1 MAKKQASTVSPSATS
16 TPSPMGLGE
25 IYHEQGR
32 YFFNDDRTVLELPGL
47 IEVQLDSY
55 RDFLER
61 RIGQAFNEVFP
72 IDDFS
77 GEKISIYYKSYA
89 LEEPKYSASDCKRK
103 NLNFEAP
110 IKARF
115 EMLNKQSG
123 EIKEQDVY
131 LGGIPI
137 MTEMG
142 TFIVNGVERVIVNQ
156 VIRSTGM
163 FFTPDQKN
171 PGLYAMKIIPHR
183 GSWFEIEIEK
193 KGIVNVKIDKK
204 RKIPISVILRAFG
217 YESDAEILAAFKG
230 QDEIIT
236 RHIGPTLE
244 KDKTKNRMEA
254 LYAIYKL
261 LRPGDLGTDER
272 VEQLF
277 QSTFYDV
284 KKFELG
290 EVARI
295 KINRKLSEM
304 YKDHA
309 KVSGVEEGNSFL
321 LREDFLCGLKY
332 LFSLC
337 MGEPG
342 YRTDDIDHLENRR
355 VRSVGELVYDKVK
368 VGLAR
373 MEKIAKDRMTI
384 ITDLDEATPGSFINS
399 RPMVAV
405 MREFFGTNQLSQFM
419 DQSNPLSEL
428 AHKRRVTAL
437 GVGGLTRERA
447 SFEVRDVHPTQ
458 YGRIC
463 PIATPEGPNIGL
475 VLHFASYARVD
486 KYGFITT
493 PFRLVEHSVKNNG
506 VDAIN
511 RITLNDI
518 EDAKGKVIVPEKT
531 LITESI
537 AKDIQKQYKEEML
550 EVRGFLTEKTKY
562 FDAYEERKL
571 VIAEANTSIDPYGN
585 FSETW
590 LSARK
595 ASEAEIVY
603 VREVTHI
610 DVSPKQIMSE
620 TTTLIPF
627 LEHDDATRAEM
638 GSNMMRQAVPLVRAE
653 APTVGTGM
661 ERIIWEG
668 SGYIVKALDDGEVI
682 GVDAKH
688 ISVLYANGKKMTY
701 GLRTFERS
709 NHDMLIHQWARVFT
723 GDKFVKG
730 QILADGQSLDNGEL
744 AVGRNLLV
752 AYMPWEGYN
761 YEDAIIISSR
771 LMQEDYFTSIHINEY
786 VMDVRETKLGPEQTT
801 NDIPN
806 VSQTKLK
813 DLDVDGIIRV
823 GANVKNGD
831 ILVGK
836 VTPKGE
842 VELSPEERLLRAI
855 FGDKSKDVKDSSLI
869 LPAGSGGKVIGVHI
883 LRREDGDNLPTGVFK
898 QVKVYVA
905 QTRKVE
911 VGDKMAGRHGNKGI
925 VSRIVPAEDMPFMA
939 DGTPMDIILNPL
951 GVISRMNIGQVL
963 ETHLGIAARKLGIKV
978 ATPILN
984 GLTTDQISELMAK
997 AGLPA
1002 DGKVQ
1007 LYNGKTGESFK
1018 EHTMVGVKYML
1029 KLHHLVEDKIH
1040 ARSVGPYSMVTQQ
1053 PLGGKA
1059 QNGGQRLGEM
1069 EVWALEGY
1077 GAANILQEMLTVKSD
1092 DINGRTQ
1099 LYEAIVKGKR
1109 IRRPNVPESFNV
1121 LLRELQ
1127 ALNLNID
1134 LLSTEETRALETEMK
1149 DRFEELEK
1157 LDGQFDVEI
1166 DIPVIEEKKDEDAPV
1181 VIMTEIEE

>member
-1 MAKKQASTVSPSATS
+1 MAKKQETKVSSLAPQVSQ
-16 TPSPMGLGE
+16 LGE
-25 IYHEQGR
+25 IYNDQGR
-32 YFFNDDRTVLELPGL
+32 YFFTDDRTILELPGL

-55 RDFLER
+55 ADFLKVKLDK
-61 RIGQAFNEVFP
+61 AFNEVFP
-72 IDDFS
+72 IEDFS
-77 GEKISIYYKSYA
+77 GEKISIYYKGYS
-89 LEEPKYSASDCKRK
+89 LEEPKYSVSDCKRK
-103 NLNFEAP
+103 NLNYEAP
-110 IKARF
+110 LKARF

-131 LGGIPI
+131 LGGIPL
-137 MTEMG
+137 MTEGG
-142 TFIVNGVERVIVNQ
+142 TFIVSGIERVIVNQ
-156 VIRSTGM
+156 IIRSTGM

-171 PGLYAMKIIPHR
+171 PGLFAMKVIPQR

-193 KGIVNVKIDKK
+193 RGVINVKIDKK
-204 RKIPISVILRAFG
+204 RKIPVTVLLRAWG
-217 YESDAEILAAFKG
+217 YESDADILDAFKWE
-230 QDEIIT
+230 DEWIT
-236 RHIGPTLE
+236 RHIAPTLE
-244 KDKTKNRMEA
+244 KDKTKTRMEA
-254 LYAIYKL
+254 LYTIYKL

-277 QSTFYDV
+277 QATFYDA

-290 EVARI
+290 PVARI
-295 KINRKLSEM
+295 KINRKLS
-304 YKDHA
+304 KHFADHKKA
-309 KVSGVEEGNSFL
+309 SDVEEKEQFL
-321 LREDFLCGLKY
+321 IREDIMGGLRY
-332 LFSLC
+332 LLSLC
-337 MGEPG
+337 DARDGFAI
-342 YRTDDIDHLENRR
+342 DDIDHLENRR

-384 ITDLDEATPGSFINS
+384 IADLEEAVPGSFINS
-399 RPMVAV
+399 RPMIAV

-428 AHKRRVTAL
+428 AHKRRVSAL

-493 PFRLVEHSVKNNG
+493 PFREIKHEVKLTE
-506 VDAIN
+506 AELLN

-518 EDAKGKVIVPEKT
+518 VDAKGKVIVPEKT
-531 LITESI
+531 LITSAI
-537 AKDIQKQYKEEML
+537 AADIIRNIKTETI
-550 EVRGFLTEKTKY
+550 EVRGFVTDAYTY
-562 FDAYEERKL
+562 FDAYEERDL
-571 VIAEANTSIDPYGN
+571 VITEANTAVDEFGN
-585 FSETW
+585 FTETR

-595 ASEAEIVY
+595 ASEATISH
-603 VREVTHI
+603 VRQVTHM
-610 DVSPKQIMSE
+610 DVSPKQLMSE

-638 GSNMMRQAVPLVRAE
+638 GTNMMRQAVPPIRAE
-653 APTVGTGM
+653 APVVGTGM
-661 ERIIWEG
+661 ERLIAEG
-668 SGYIVKALDDGEVI
+668 SGYVIKATDDGEVL

-688 ISVLYANGKKMTY
+688 ITVLYANGKKQTY

-709 NHDMLIHQWARVFT
+709 NHDMLIHQWARVQS
-723 GDKFVKG
+723 GEKFAKWK
-730 QILADGQSLDNGEL
+730 ILADGQATDNGEL
-744 AVGRNLLV
+744 AVGRNLTV

-761 YEDAIIISSR
+761 YEDAIIISEKV
-771 LMQEDYFTSIHINEY
+771 MQDDYFTSVHINEY
-786 VMDVRETKLGPEQTT
+786 TMDVRETKLGPEQTT

-806 VSQTKLK
+806 ISTAKLQ
-813 DLDVDGIIRV
+813 DIDIDGLVRV
-823 GANVKNGD
+823 GAYVRAGD

-869 LPAGSGGKVIGVHI
+869 LPSGSGGKVIAVHT

-905 QTRKVE
+905 QTRKIE

-925 VSRIVPAEDMPFMA
+925 VSRIVPVADMPFME
-939 DGTPMDIILNPL
+939 DGTPVDIILNPL
-951 GVISRMNIGQVL
+951 GVLSRMNIGQVL
-963 ETHLGIAARKLGIKV
+963 ETHLGGAAKKLGIKV

-984 GLTTDQISELMAK
+984 GLTTDQISELMVR
-997 AGLPA
+997 AGIPA

-1007 LYNGKTGESFK
+1007 LYNGKTGEKFK
-1018 EHTMVGVKYML
+1018 EKTMVGVKYML

-1109 IRRPNVPESFNV
+1109 IKRPNVPESFNV

-1134 LLSTEETRALETEMK
+1134 LLSAEEVEEFEQVMK
-1149 DRFEELEK
+1149 DRYEELEK

-1166 DIPVIEEKKDEDAPV
+1166 DIPEGEIFDADAPV
-1181 VIMTEIEE
+1181 TSAIIEEDKE

>member
-1 MAKKQASTVSPSATS
+1 MAKKQETKVSSL
-16 TPSPMGLGE
+16 TPPVSKLGE
-25 IYHEQGR
+25 IYSDQGR
-32 YFFNDDRTVLELPGL
+32 YYFNDDRTILELPGL

-55 RDFLER
+55 ADFLKVR
-61 RIGQAFNEVFP
+61 LDKAFNEVFP
-72 IDDFS
+72 IEDFS
-77 GEKISIYYKSYA
+77 GEKIAVYYKGYS
-89 LEEPKYSASDCKRK
+89 LEEPKYSVSDCKRK
-103 NLNFEAP
+103 NLNYEAP
-110 IKARF
+110 LKARF

-131 LGGIPI
+131 LGGIPL
-137 MTEMG
+137 MTDMG
-142 TFIVNGVERVIVNQ
+142 TFIVNGIERVIVNQ
-156 VIRSTGM
+156 IIRSTGM

-171 PGLYAMKIIPHR
+171 PGLFAMKVIPQR

-193 KGIVNVKIDKK
+193 RGVINVKIDKK
-204 RKIPISVILRAFG
+204 RKIPISVLLRAWG
-217 YESDAEILAAFKG
+217 YESDAEILNEFKG
-230 QDEIIT
+230 EDEWIT
-236 RHIGPTLE
+236 KHIALTLE
-244 KDKTKNRMEA
+244 KDKTKTRMEA
-254 LYAIYKL
+254 LYTIYKL

-277 QSTFYDV
+277 QTTFYDP

-290 EVARI
+290 PVARI
-295 KINRKLSEM
+295 KINRKLSKHFAEH
-304 YKDHA
+304 KA
-309 KVSGVEEGNSFL
+309 ASENSDTEQFL
-321 LREDFLCGLKY
+321 IREDIMSGLKY
-332 LFSLC
+332 LLSLC
-337 MGEPG
+337 DGRPG
-342 YRTDDIDHLENRR
+342 YHIDDIDHLENRR

-384 ITDLDEATPGSFINS
+384 IADLEEAVPGSFINS
-399 RPMVAV
+399 RPMIAV

-486 KYGFITT
+486 QYGFITT
-493 PFRLVEHSVKNNG
+493 PFRVIQHEVKLIESELV
-506 VDAIN
+506 N

-518 EDAKGKVIVPEKT
+518 LDAKGKIIVPEKT
-531 LITESI
+531 LITQ
-537 AKDIQKQYKEEML
+537 AVALDIIKNIKADTI
-550 EVRGFLTEKTKY
+550 EVRGFVTDAYTY
-562 FDAYEERKL
+562 FDAYEEREL
-571 VIAEANTSIDPYGN
+571 VITEANTAVDAFGN
-585 FSETW
+585 FTETR

-595 ASEAEIVY
+595 ASEATISH
-603 VREVTHI
+603 VRQVTHI
-610 DVSPKQIMSE
+610 DVSPKQLMSE

-638 GSNMMRQAVPLVRAE
+638 GTNMMRQAVPSIRAE
-653 APTVGTGM
+653 APIVGTGM
-661 ERIIWEG
+661 ERLIAEG
-668 SGYIVKALDDGEVI
+668 SGYVVKATDDGEVI

-688 ISVLYANGKKMTY
+688 ITVLYSTGKKQTY
-701 GLRTFERS
+701 ALRTFERS
-709 NHDMLIHQWARVFT
+709 NHDMLIHQWARVHS
-723 GDKFVKG
+723 GDKFIKW
-730 QILADGQSLDNGEL
+730 QILADGQGIDNGEL
-744 AVGRNLLV
+744 AVGRNLTV

-761 YEDAIIISSR
+761 YEDAIIISEKV
-771 LMQEDYFTSIHINEY
+771 MQDDYFTSVHINEY
-786 VMDVRETKLGPEQTT
+786 TMDVRETKLGPEQTT

-806 VSQTKLK
+806 ISTTKLQ
-813 DLDVDGIIRV
+813 DIDIDGLVRV
-823 GANVKNGD
+823 GAFVRAGD

-869 LPAGSGGKVIGVHI
+869 LPSGSGGKVIAVHT

-898 QVKVYVA
+898 QVKVYIA
-905 QTRKVE
+905 QTRKIE

-925 VSRIVPAEDMPFMA
+925 VSRIVPVADMPFME
-939 DGTPMDIILNPL
+939 DGTPIDIILNPL
-951 GVISRMNIGQVL
+951 GVLSRMNIGQVL
-963 ETHLGIAARKLGIKV
+963 ETHLGGAARKLGINV

-984 GLTTDQISELMAK
+984 GLTTDQISALMVE
-997 AGLPA
+997 AGIPA

-1007 LYNGKTGESFK
+1007 LYNGKTGEKFK
-1018 EHTMVGVKYML
+1018 ERTMVGVKYML

-1109 IRRPNVPESFNV
+1109 IKRPNVPESFNV

-1134 LLSTEETRALETEMK
+1134 LLSGEEVEEFEAVMK
-1149 DRFEELEK
+1149 ARYEELEK

-1166 DIPVIEEKKDEDAPV
+1166 DIPEPTEIVSEDAPV
-1181 VIMTEIEE
+1181 SGSIIEDDKE